1 MKKKIL
7 AVSAIAFFIIAAI
20 IAVFVKKDSFSLKIN
35 GNEISKEEFLAAA
48 ARKRYEVVNYF
59 SEKGGGNVDAEFWEQ
74 EVGGELPYE
83 KLVEEAIEELKY
95 FHAVYDLAEEK
106 GYVEEGSYSALIK
119 RWEAENKF
127 RKEKIEKGEAVYG
140 LSEYP
145 LDLYLEYEMD
155 AIQKSYCDDLEN
167 EGMEVTEEDRK
178 QYYEENL
185 AFYQREDDR
194 ILDYIKIPYGEERMS
209 DKQVQELKD
218 CLTSIYKKMDKK
230 HSLAD
235 LAQKEKLISPYLSH
249 ADVTSSE
256 LHNYSRS
263 MGDILEYAW
272 ELKTGESTTV
282 MDENGSLYLIE
293 CTDRNENG
301 PTPIEEV
308 KDNINKAL
316 REQRYDKVVEERIAK
331 ASVDGDME
339 YLCIFMKKHIDK

>member
-1 MKKKIL
+1 MKKK
-7 AVSAIAFFIIAAI
+7 VFAIAAISFFIIAAI
-20 IAVFVKKDSFSLKIN
+20 IVLFAQKDSFSLKIN
-35 GNEISKEEFLAAA
+35 DNEISKEEFLAAA
-48 ARKRYEVVNYF
+48 AQKRYEVVSYF
-59 SEKGGGNVDAEFWEQ
+59 SEKGGGNVDAKFWE
-74 EVGGELPYE
+74 EAVGGELPYE
-83 KLVEEAIEELKY
+83 KLTQEAIEELKY
-95 FHAVYDLAEEK
+95 FYAVYDMAEEK
-106 GYVEEGSYSALIK
+106 GYVEDGSYSALIK
-119 RWEAENKF
+119 RWEEENHF
-127 RKEKIEKGEAVYG
+127 RKDKIEKGEAIYG

-155 AIQKSYCDDLEN
+155 SIQKCYCDDLEN

-178 QYYEENL
+178 QYYESNL

-194 ILDYIKIPYGEERMS
+194 ILDYVKIPYSEEGMS
-209 DKQVQELKD
+209 DKQVQELKS

-235 LAQKEKLISPYLSH
+235 LAESEQLVAPYLAH

-263 MGDILEYAW
+263 MSDVLEYAW
-272 ELKTGESTTV
+272 DLKAGESTTV

-293 CTDRNENG
+293 CTDRCENG
-301 PTPIEEV
+301 LTPIEEV

-316 REQRYDKVVEERIAK
+316 REQRYDKMIEQRIAE